1 MVILAREQA
10 LGYERWEMPE
20 VGEPVPVLLK
30 ESEVM
35 VAQPTLADI
44 EAIERQAR
52 EEGFNAGL
60 TEGRAMARREL
71 VALTA
76 RLETLYEAA
85 ARPLATLD
93 ADVARELAWLSTVI
107 AERVI
112 GAELSLAPETIL
124 QVVQRAV
131 QVLPAG
137 ERHVRVFLNPDDA
150 SLVREHRTAG
160 EGDWTVVEDP
170 QLSRGDCRLESENS
184 RLDARLRTRLD
195 SVIAAVLGDDVI
207 DTDDMDADVLGVDLM
222 GTGVM
227 DNDSVEDEAS
237 A

>member
-1 MVILAREQA
+1 MVILAREHA
-10 LGYERWEMPE
+10 LGYERWELPE
-20 VGEPVPVLLK
+20 VGDPVPVPRK
-30 ESEVM
+30 EEV
-35 VAQPTLADI
+35 ATPQPTLADI

-76 RLETLYEAA
+76 RLEALYEAA
-85 ARPLATLD
+85 AKPLATLD
-93 ADVARELAWLSTVI
+93 AEVARELAWLATVI
-107 AERVI
+107 AERVV
-112 GAELSLAPETIL
+112 GSELAMTPEMIL
-124 QVVQRAV
+124 GVVHRAV

-150 SLVREHRTAG
+150 SLVREHRNAG
-160 EGDWTVVEDP
+160 EGDWTVVDDP

-195 SVIAAVLGDDVI
+195 SVIAAVLGDDVPGEDI
-207 DTDDMDADVLGVDLM
+207 
-222 GTGVM
+222 
-227 DNDSVEDEAS
+227 VEDEMPA
-237 A
+237 